1 MIRESWRIG
10 LIDVG
15 SLRRADLL
23 TPRNPSAA
31 RGPRCSGI
39 PRAMVA
45 VCLAALLAA
54 SCSQEKE
61 PQQEIIR
68 PVLSV
73 IVEPRDET
81 QTGFVGSVQPQVSA
95 SLSFRL
101 LGRLVSRD
109 VDVGDIVTKGTTI
122 AALDPQAL
130 QLQVQAARADLSS
143 AQAQAANA
151 SASEERARAL
161 LDSKNVSQAQYDSAL
176 QARDAAQASVMQ
188 AQAALAKAQEQLG
201 YSQLFS
207 DFDGVVTAASAEV
220 GQVVS
225 PGQTIVTVA
234 RSDVREAVVDIPDQM
249 AMELKQGTEF
259 AVALQSAPS
268 ITAAGKVREVA
279 PQSDA
284 MTRTRRVKLSLA
296 NPPSAFRLGST
307 VTVTRSVA
315 VTPTIT
321 LPASALL
328 DENGKTSVWVV
339 DPAALTVGL
348 QPIQVGVRDFG
359 YFTVASGIEPGSR
372 VVVAGVHSLTQG
384 QKVRIDVE
392 EISQ

>member
-1 MIRESWRIG
+1 
-10 LIDVG
+10 
-15 SLRRADLL
+15 
-23 TPRNPSAA
+23 
-31 RGPRCSGI
+31 
-39 PRAMVA
+39 
-45 VCLAALLAA
+45 
-54 SCSQEKE
+54 
-61 PQQEIIR
+61 
-68 PVLSV
+68 
-73 IVEPRDET
+73 
-81 QTGFVGSVQPQVSA
+81 
-95 SLSFRL
+95 
-101 LGRLVSRD
+101 
-109 VDVGDIVTKGTTI
+109 
-122 AALDPQAL
+122 
-130 QLQVQAARADLSS
+130 
-143 AQAQAANA
+143 
-151 SASEERARAL
+151 
-161 LDSKNVSQAQYDSAL
+161 
-176 QARDAAQASVMQ
+176 
-188 AQAALAKAQEQLG
+188 
-201 YSQLFS
+201 
-207 DFDGVVTAASAEV
+207 
-220 GQVVS
+220 
-225 PGQTIVTVA
+225 
-234 RSDVREAVVDIPDQM
+234 
-249 AMELKQGTEF
+249 
-259 AVALQSAPS
+259 VALQSAPS

-296 NPPSAFRLGST
+296 NPPSAFQLGST